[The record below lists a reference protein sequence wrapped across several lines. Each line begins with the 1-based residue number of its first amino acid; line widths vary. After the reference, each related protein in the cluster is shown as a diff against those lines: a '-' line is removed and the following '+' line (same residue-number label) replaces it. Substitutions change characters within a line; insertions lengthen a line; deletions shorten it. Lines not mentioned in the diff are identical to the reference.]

1 MIFRR
6 LFAQPYIFLEENLM
20 GSLSIGQRG
29 SLDQPQPEQS
39 NPLQL
44 AQALNPQALG
54 IDERAP
60 GVKQPISDNREH
72 PVNSLDSS
80 VYFSRTGNLAGLAPE
95 RQTEVLANTMRSLG
109 PGKVLLIETTG
120 PLQGSYVEELRKSL
134 PKALEMV
141 PPSERPEIRFFV
153 SDGRPVMA
161 SAARPDAPH
170 NAFAD
175 YLQGLNNQQRGS
187 GIVYADRSLPNVDRA
202 IPNWGN
208 PQVVDHFIRERIE
221 PTIAFAKELG
231 IKSVV
236 VDDHIG
242 VPPDNKGKDIFP
254 MSAFKKANGLAEDAS
269 SDRQV
274 QNIITGVYGQ
284 VMGKIHDAGLN
295 AGLSSAADPAGSLRF
310 GIDMTKL
317 APLANTIEIQGYR
330 TEASQVQAMTNK
342 LYDNIRDNFDQY
354 KGVKEFKIALTTRAN
369 GVDLSEPELI
379 RQQRVIDTFQEQL
392 SALYKE
398 RGVQKPP
405 DVSTSLWAHQHFYK

>member
-1 MIFRR
+1 
-6 LFAQPYIFLEENLM
+6 M

-44 AQALNPQALG
+44 AQAQNSQNLD
-54 IDERAP
+54 IERAP

-80 VYFSRTGNLAGLAPE
+80 VYFSRTGNLVGLTPE

-120 PLQGSYVEELRKSL
+120 PLEGSYVEELRKSL

-161 SAARPDAPH
+161 NAARPDAPH

-221 PTIAFAKELG
+221 PTIALAKELG

-254 MSAFKKANGLAEDAS
+254 MSAFKKANGLAEDSS

-284 VMGKIHDAGLN
+284 VLRKIDDAGLN

-310 GIDMTKL
+310 GIDMAKL
-317 APLANTIEIQGYR
+317 APLTNTIEIQGYR
-330 TEASQVQAMTNK
+330 AEASQVQAMTNK

-354 KGVKEFKIALTTRAN
+354 KDVKEFKIALTTRAN
-369 GVDLSEPELI
+369 GVDLSEQELI

-392 SALYKE
+392 NGLYKN
-398 RGVQKPP
+398 RGATPP
-405 DVSTSLWAHQHFYK
+405 DVGTSLWAHQHFYK

>member
-1 MIFRR
+1 
-6 LFAQPYIFLEENLM
+6 M
-20 GSLSIGQRG
+20 GSLSIGPQG
-29 SLDQPQPEQS
+29 QQPQLDQPD
-39 NPLQL
+39 PLQR
-44 AQALNPQALG
+44 AQSQNPQASDL
-54 IDERAP
+54 ERAS
-60 GVKQPISDNREH
+60 GIKQPISDNREH
-72 PVNSLDSS
+72 PVNALDSS
-80 VYFSRTGNLAGLAPE
+80 VYFSRTGNLVGLTPE

-120 PLQGSYVEELRKSL
+120 PLEGSYVDELRKSL

-161 SAARPDAPH
+161 NPNRPDAPH
-170 NAFAD
+170 NPFAD
-175 YLQGLNNQQRGS
+175 YLQGLNNEQRGS

-221 PTIAFAKELG
+221 PTIALAKELG
-231 IKSVV
+231 IQSVV

-242 VPPDNKGKDIFP
+242 VPPDNRGKDIFP
-254 MSAFKKANGLAEDAS
+254 MSAFKKANGLAEDSS

-284 VMGKIHDAGLN
+284 VLRKIDDAGLN

-310 GIDMTKL
+310 GIDMAKL
-317 APLANTIEIQGYR
+317 APLTNTIEIQGYR
-330 TEASQVQAMTNK
+330 AEASQVQAMTNT
-342 LYDNIRDNFDQY
+342 LFDNIRDNFDQY
-354 KGVKEFKIALTTRAN
+354 KDVKEFKIALTTRAN
-369 GVDLSEPELI
+369 GVDLSEQELI
-379 RQQRVIDTFQEQL
+379 RQQRVIDGFQGQL
-392 SALYKE
+392 NALYE
-398 RGVQKPP
+398 NRGVKPP